1 MENTKSS
8 SQAWY
13 QKRKELWEDKNA
25 TIKEMVGWE
34 EINLPDIKCSNELLS
49 GLIYTKQLTPNCALD
64 CGCGIGRVS
73 KHVLVNYFKEI
84 DLFEQNEKFV
94 EKCKEE
100 LSSFPNVN
108 SIQQCS
114 LQFFDFK
121 NKKYDLIWIQWCL
134 ENLEDEDLDSF
145 ISKCYNGLNDNGI
158 VIVKENFFY
167 PIDEGPYKDKD
178 YNYSD
183 EDYSKQRK
191 DMFYINLFMKHKFKI
206 IKHFLNPNYP
216 SKIIPLIVY
225 VLTK

>member
-1 MENTKSS
+1 MESTNT
-8 SQAWY
+8 SQGWY
-13 QKRKELWEDKNA
+13 EKRKELWEDKSA

-34 EINLPDIKCSNELLS
+34 EINLPDIKCSNELVS
-49 GLIYTKQLTPNCALD
+49 GLIYTKQLVPNSALD
-64 CGCGIGRVS
+64 CGSGIGRVS

-94 EKCKEE
+94 EKSKEE
-100 LSSFPNVN
+100 LSSFTNVR

-114 LQFFDFK
+114 LQLFEF
-121 NKKYDLIWIQWCL
+121 NKRKYDLIWIQWCL
-134 ENLEDEDLDSF
+134 ENLEDEDLDLF

-167 PIDEGPYKDKD
+167 PTDEGPYKGKD

-191 DMFYINLFMKHKFKI
+191 DIFYINLFMKHKFKI

-225 VLTK
+225 VLTKE